1 MAIVTLSRPWWMI
14 EFQLDLPLPLPN
26 YLRLIVKSKSTTLTR
41 SCQEAISIFCL
52 TAPSVARVLDLHD
65 RSSVKVLVLVGEW
78 KVKGDTTK
86 SIWSAATDQPN
97 TLAHL
102 CCNPP
107 RTASMKSTRPLGI
120 QLEVF
125 DSTESPPQD
134 LGKSRGRRFSKTTMP
149 RTIQGWPVIVY

>member
-1 MAIVTLSRPWWMI
+1 MAIVTLSWPWWMI
-14 EFQLDLPLPLPN
+14 EFQLDLPLSLPN
-26 YLRLIVKSKSTTLTR
+26 YLRLGVKSKSTTLTR

-52 TAPSVARVLDLHD
+52 RAPSVARVLDLHD
-65 RSSVKVLVLVGEW
+65 RCSIKVLVLVVEW

-102 CCNPP
+102 CWNSS

-120 QLEVF
+120 QLEVI
-125 DSTESPPQD
+125 DCAESPPQD
-134 LGKSRGRRFSKTTMP
+134 LGKVQGTT
-149 RTIQGWPVIVY
+149 IFKDNYV

>member
-1 MAIVTLSRPWWMI
+1 MAIVMLSRPWRMI

-26 YLRLIVKSKSTTLTR
+26 YLRLRVKSKSTTLIR

-65 RSSVKVLVLVGEW
+65 RSSVKVPALVGEW
-78 KVKGDTTK
+78 KVKGDTAK

-125 DSTESPPQD
+125 ACTESPPQD
-134 LGKSRGRRFSKTTMP
+134 LERVQGTT
-149 RTIQGWPVIVY
+149 IFKDNYA